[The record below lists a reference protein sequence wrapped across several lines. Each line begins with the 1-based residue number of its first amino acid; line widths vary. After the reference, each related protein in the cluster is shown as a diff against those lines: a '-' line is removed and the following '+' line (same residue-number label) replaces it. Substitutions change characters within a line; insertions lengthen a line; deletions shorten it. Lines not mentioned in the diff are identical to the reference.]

1 MKIINSKGPSIDPRS
16 APVEIKHDSQ
26 ATPLIMEPEG
36 TVFYRTFVL
45 FNFRSLILATPVYNY
60 NKTILMT
67 TYGNNHNA
75 SESNHIVLSRWI
87 SNKDKNNDNHT
98 SNICKEESNSNLRS
112 SNSTLGGSW
121 RRQFGVEG
129 RWADRWWDVGSE
141 MAWLSKVT
149 VVTGGI
155 WWSHPVNPHK
165 ST

>member
-1 MKIINSKGPSIDPRS
+1 
-16 APVEIKHDSQ
+16 
-26 ATPLIMEPEG
+26 
-36 TVFYRTFVL
+36 
-45 FNFRSLILATPVYNY
+45 
-60 NKTILMT
+60 MT

-112 SNSTLGGSW
+112 SNSTPGGSW

-165 ST
+165 STWFPVKQQQTAAQQTILNRPCLLEQLRLFLRMPSISANNTTTFLLVK